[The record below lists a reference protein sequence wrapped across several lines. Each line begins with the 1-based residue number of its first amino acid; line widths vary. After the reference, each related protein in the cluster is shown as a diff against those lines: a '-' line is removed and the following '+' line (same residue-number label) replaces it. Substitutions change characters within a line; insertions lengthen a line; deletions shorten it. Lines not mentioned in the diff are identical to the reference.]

1 LKKAIFYLLKLTI
14 SGGFLYL
21 VFSRID
27 VSDLSDAFSGL
38 NGWVLIAAFF
48 MFLIQ
53 SALNAKRWMVVM
65 GFFGAIFQFQPLL
78 RITFI
83 SLFVNQGLPS
93 FIGGDALRVY
103 WLNREEQQLKEAVHS
118 VLVDRIIALI
128 GLAAFMLIGAPGF
141 IYLFGLTPATEG
153 VLLLSAVVLIGILVF
168 FCLPTLFNS
177 NSTIMLLRELIEVS
191 SRTKRLLFSAI
202 TGKTAVAQALAI
214 HGLSILAIYLLALG
228 FGLSLSFWELLIVI
242 PPVILISVM
251 PVSIAGWGVR
261 ESAMI
266 VALGMLGVPVETAL
280 AISLTVGGLSFLNGL
295 CGLPLLI
302 LGPERFVGSTAE
314 QNLT

>member
-1 LKKAIFYLLKLTI
+1 MKKAVLYLLKLTI

-21 VFSRID
+21 VFSRIG
-27 VSDLSDAFSGL
+27 VSDLSEAFLGL
-38 NGWVLIAAFF
+38 NGWVLIAAFI

-65 GFFGAIFQFQPLL
+65 GFFGVIFQFLPLL

-83 SLFVNQGLPS
+83 SQFVNQGLPS

-153 VLLLSAVVLIGILVF
+153 VLLLSAVVLIGILAF

-177 NSTIMLLRELIEVS
+177 NSTIMLLRYLVEVS

-202 TGKTAVAQALAI
+202 TGKTVVAQALAI

-266 VALGMLGVPVETAL
+266 AALGMLGVPVETAL

-302 LGPERFVGSTAE
+302 LGPERFVVATTK